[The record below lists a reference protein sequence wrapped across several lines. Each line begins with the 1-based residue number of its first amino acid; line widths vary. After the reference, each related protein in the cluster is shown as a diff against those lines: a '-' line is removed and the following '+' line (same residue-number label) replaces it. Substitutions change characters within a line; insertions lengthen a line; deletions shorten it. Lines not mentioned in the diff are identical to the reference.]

1 MSTAKTKGVQH
12 LISLSIR
19 RCSAVSDSP
28 GTPQVSS
35 PIMFS
40 SLAPGWVPRGDRDFG
55 MVVTKHPAPH
65 CPLHPVLCSGSVPA
79 PSTAGALGC
88 IHENQTGGLQKGCW
102 VLGKGRGKGGFNRQ
116 THLCHNTC
124 PKAPVAPEC
133 QSGRKTGG
141 TSNKDLNYFLNM
153 RFQCP

>member
-28 GTPQVSS
+28 GTPRVSS
-35 PIMFS
+35 PIKFS

-79 PSTAGALGC
+79 PALRVPWTVSMKTRLMVC
-88 IHENQTGGLQKGCW
+88 KKAAGCW
-102 VLGKGRGKGGFNRQ
+102 EKGVERVGLTGRPTFA
-116 THLCHNTC
+116 TIPV
-124 PKAPVAPEC
+124 PKPLWP
-133 QSGRKTGG
+133 QSVNLGRKTGR